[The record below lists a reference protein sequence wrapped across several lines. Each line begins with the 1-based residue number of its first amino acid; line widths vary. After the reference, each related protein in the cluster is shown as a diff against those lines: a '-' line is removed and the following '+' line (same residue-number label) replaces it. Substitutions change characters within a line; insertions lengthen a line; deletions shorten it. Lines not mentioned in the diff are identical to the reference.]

1 MQNTICYIPICGD
14 LDDLSFEKIISI
26 LKTNFTNVAIF
37 SPIMSKKSGEFFSY
51 SNYEAKEIL
60 AKNPDAFW
68 KKIITQH
75 DELCQNYDFVLVCG
89 VNFGSKFNYELA
101 KNLNAPAILQSDL
114 KLHENECKEC
124 GVEFLAQIYNGEI
137 LSENRSE
144 FNLINAIKSAKF
156 KTITPFRF
164 ECELYKK
171 AAKSRK
177 TIVLPEGFDERIL
190 RAADAI
196 LQSKVIDLIILGKQD
211 EILRNATNL
220 GLNLDGAKFINPEK
234 NEYLDDFATTL
245 YELRKSKGV
254 DLQTAQNLV
263 RDISYFGTM
272 LVYRGI
278 ADGMVSGASTTT
290 AQTIRPAL
298 QIIKTSPS
306 VSVVSGS
313 FFICLD
319 TSVML
324 FADCAITPNPT
335 PEQLAQIALSS
346 ALCARSFD
354 MEPCVAMLS
363 YSTGQSGSGESVE
376 ATKEATNLAKNLGG
390 FSVDGPMQFD
400 AAIDEIVARK
410 KMPNSPVAGKAN
422 VFIFPDLNCGNIAYK
437 AVQRTAGALAVGPI
451 LQGLKKPI
459 NDLSRGCLVKDIIN
473 TILITAIQAGA
484 NE

>member
-1 MQNTICYIPICGD
+1 M
-14 LDDLSFEKIISI
+14 
-26 LKTNFTNVAIF
+26 
-37 SPIMSKKSGEFFSY
+37 
-51 SNYEAKEIL
+51 
-60 AKNPDAFW
+60 
-68 KKIITQH
+68 
-75 DELCQNYDFVLVCG
+75 
-89 VNFGSKFNYELA
+89 
-101 KNLNAPAILQSDL
+101 
-114 KLHENECKEC
+114 
-124 GVEFLAQIYNGEI
+124 
-137 LSENRSE
+137 
-144 FNLINAIKSAKF
+144 
-156 KTITPFRF
+156 
-164 ECELYKK
+164 
-171 AAKSRK
+171 
-177 TIVLPEGFDERIL
+177 
-190 RAADAI
+190 
-196 LQSKVIDLIILGKQD
+196 
-211 EILRNATNL
+211 
-220 GLNLDGAKFINPEK
+220 
-234 NEYLDDFATTL
+234 
-245 YELRKSKGV
+245 

-298 QIIKTSPS
+298 QIIKTSPG

-346 ALCARSFD
+346 ALCARSFE

-390 FSVDGPMQFD
+390 FSVDGPIQFD

-459 NDLSRGCLVKDIIN
+459 NDLSRGCLVKDVIN